1 MLGKLAFAVLF
12 SSSNVCTKHL
22 HLFTFAV
29 RVDPASE
36 LWRDHMTDEV
46 VLNYGIPWSNFV
58 TNIVFMAIGI
68 CAWQK
73 WGNNGEWVSEIENVQ
88 QMDTWGGESGEFFFW
103 SFGAIFLWQLWQ
115 FHSGK
120 SDARLPSWG
129 SLTQQTALSFWG
141 GESQTHWFI
150 YNIYM

>member
-1 MLGKLAFAVLF
+1 MLGKLVFAVLF

-29 RVDPASE
+29 RVDSAAE
-36 LWRDHMTDEV
+36 LWRDHTTAV
-46 VLNYGIPWSNFV
+46 VLKYGIPWSNSV
-58 TNIVFMAIGI
+58 TKTVFIAIGI

-88 QMDTWGGESGEFFFW
+88 QMDTWGGESGEFFIW
-103 SFGAIFLWQLWQ
+103 SAGAIFLWQLWQ

-120 SDARLPSWG
+120 SDAKLGKPDSTNCTFLLRGWKSDTL
-129 SLTQQTALSFWG
+129 
-141 GESQTHWFI
+141 I
-150 YNIYM
+150 YI